1 VETLTMPQSLDM
13 QPARKYTKVA
23 MAFHWLIAALI
34 VWGFAIGWVMTDIP
48 GFTPAKLRYF
58 SWHKWIGVTVLVL
71 ALARLA
77 WRAFNQPPALPGA
90 MHDWE
95 KLAAHVGHIAL
106 YVLMIAIPVTGY
118 LYSSAAGIQ
127 VVYLGVLPLPKIID
141 TNRAVAAALK
151 PVHIYLNYTLLA
163 AVAGHLLAVVKH
175 QLIDRQRLLAR
186 MLPFGR

>member
-1 VETLTMPQSLDM
+1 M
-13 QPARKYTKVA
+13 QQPLAAPAVRKYTKVA

-34 VWGFAIGWVMTDIP
+34 IWGFAIGWIMTDIP

-71 ALARLA
+71 ALARLV
-77 WRAFNQPPALPGA
+77 WRAGHRPPALPEA
-90 MHDWE
+90 MHNWE
-95 KLAAHVGHIAL
+95 KAAAHLGHIAL
-106 YVLMIAIPVTGY
+106 YVLMLAIPVSGY
-118 LYSSAAGIQ
+118 LYSSAAGVQ
-127 VVYLGVLPLPKIID
+127 VVYLGILPLPKLID
-141 TNRAVAAALK
+141 TNRALAAVLK